1 MVIRSPVI
9 VALALGLAVWLV
21 ACGGPSTAPSAPAAP
36 SPAATPASSA
46 PAAPSPTTT
55 PEAAFACVMPV
66 VAGALP
72 SDRLV
77 GVEASG
83 GLGFDRIT
91 FRFAPSEPSSPTPLV
106 PATGELREARPPFVQ
121 GASGL
126 PLDVDGERFVSI
138 VFRDMV
144 VADEEGRPTY
154 DGPAELRPG
163 GSAIR
168 HVVLSEAFEGVV
180 SWIVG
185 LRGPGCVRVAPDPA
199 SPAIWIDV
207 ASP

>member
-1 MVIRSPVI
+1 
-9 VALALGLAVWLV
+9 
-21 ACGGPSTAPSAPAAP
+21 
-36 SPAATPASSA
+36 
-46 PAAPSPTTT
+46 
-55 PEAAFACVMPV
+55 MPV
-66 VAGALP
+66 VAGVLP

-91 FRFAPSEPSSPTPLV
+91 FRFASPEASSPTPLV
-106 PATGELREARPPFVQ
+106 LPTGELRAARPPFVE

-126 PLDVDGERFVSI
+126 PLEVDGDRFLSI
-138 VFRDMV
+138 VLRNMV
-144 VADEEGRPTY
+144 VADEAGRPTY
-154 DGPAELRPG
+154 DGPPELRPG
-163 GSAIR
+163 GSTVR

-185 LRGPGCVRVAPDPA
+185 LRGSGCVRVGRDPA